1 MYTAPFTSLR
11 DRGFPRRSL
20 LLPEHL
26 HALLSRRVLL
36 ALATRVCRRVVPA
49 CDGGLVN
56 LLQIFLR
63 TTPEH
68 LVPLGLHLRLGRC
81 DVSCFACRH
90 GTGCP
95 IICSRPVPLR
105 RVLCDGRS
113 CRYTVYCT
121 IAIFELSFA
130 VEVNNRFIFLAGDY
144 ISRVF
149 TPSNYFVICFCFCE

>member
-1 MYTAPFTSLR
+1 MYTAPPFTLSR

-26 HALLSRRVLL
+26 HALLSGRVLL
-36 ALATRVCRRVVPA
+36 TIAARVCRRVVPA

-56 LLQIFLR
+56 LLQKFLR
-63 TTPEH
+63 TAPEH

-90 GTGCP
+90 GTGRP
-95 IICSRPVPLR
+95 IICSRPVP
-105 RVLCDGRS
+105 VLCDGRRY
-113 CRYTVYCT
+113 RYTVYCT
-121 IAIFELSFA
+121 LAIFELSFA
-130 VEVNNRFIFLAGDY
+130 VEINNRFIFLAGDY

-149 TPSNYFVICFCFCE
+149 TPSNYFVICFCFRQ